1 MQQGLFRSNLLF
13 LHNLTSVSKSSLT
26 LLLGRLCI
34 STDGSPLLP
43 WPGWG
48 FSSLLRAGGETL
60 ETAVPH
66 WQGSCPGCLCS
77 PAPCLALFPSST
89 AVDLLDKM
97 LQLDVEKR
105 LTATEALAHP
115 YFDQFRDIE
124 EETEAQHS
132 YDDSLEHEKLSIE
145 EWKSK
150 KSIFLWGSCLA
161 WDFPTPLPF
170 LYKCWVKL
178 WLPADASVVG
188 HRSLAFIHSA
198 KIPPA
203 LQADFFALSPLS
215 LSAAT
220 ECLFLH
226 IQHSNFYLCP
236 LKSHINGYFVLL
248 FKSTFT
254 RRSWPSVPLHGR
266 TQRREVGCHYSDGC
280 SCGWDSVLPDD
291 IRFIPHCA
299 ACGQLLVFGTSLCVP
314 TQGRHH
320 AVGIGLC
327 SSKGEAP
334 QTVFDINDKYILVE
348 TLSERI
354 WPVVSFFF
362 FSLYLSTW
370 ERRRFILSH

>member
-1 MQQGLFRSNLLF
+1 MGLSYPSFFPVQML
-13 LHNLTSVSKSSLT
+13 SKAVIACWCLSGRAQISCFYPFSKDPSSSS
-26 LLLGRLCI
+26 GRL
-34 STDGSPLLP
+34 
-43 WPGWG
+43 
-48 FSSLLRAGGETL
+48 
-60 ETAVPH
+60 
-66 WQGSCPGCLCS
+66 
-77 PAPCLALFPSST
+77 
-89 AVDLLDKM
+89 
-97 LQLDVEKR
+97 
-105 LTATEALAHP
+105 
-115 YFDQFRDIE
+115 
-124 EETEAQHS
+124 
-132 YDDSLEHEKLSIE
+132 
-145 EWKSK
+145 
-150 KSIFLWGSCLA
+150 
-161 WDFPTPLPF
+161 
-170 LYKCWVKL
+170 
-178 WLPADASVVG
+178 
-188 HRSLAFIHSA
+188 
-198 KIPPA
+198 
-203 LQADFFALSPLS
+203 FALSPLS

-299 ACGQLLVFGTSLCVP
+299 AGGQLLVFGTSLCVP
-314 TQGRHH
+314 TQGWHH